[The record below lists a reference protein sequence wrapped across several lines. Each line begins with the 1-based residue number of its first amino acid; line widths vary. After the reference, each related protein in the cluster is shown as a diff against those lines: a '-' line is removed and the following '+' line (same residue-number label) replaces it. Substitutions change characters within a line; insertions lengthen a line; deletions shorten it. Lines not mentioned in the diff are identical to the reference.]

1 MSEQESYNTRQTL
14 IQRMKDGDNEQSW
27 EEFLQIYRPYI
38 YAIIRNMNVSGD
50 DAEDIVQHVMLKVW
64 KGIGKV
70 EYSPV
75 RRFRNWLST
84 VTSNCVKD
92 FIRKRAA
99 AAERLEVASRD
110 DTLSYL
116 HAIALPDID
125 RIAEKEWGTHLAN
138 MAMERIEGAFSKKA
152 VQSFMMSLEGV
163 PAPEIAQK
171 LDIKLNS
178 VYRLK
183 NRVKERLAEEIELL
197 RSQLE

>member
-1 MSEQESYNTRQTL
+1 MNDQYNTQQTL
-14 IQRMKDGDNEQSW
+14 IRRLKGDCDEQSW
-27 EEFLQIYRPYI
+27 EEFTAIYRPYI
-38 YAIIRNMNVSGD
+38 YTIIRNMHISGN
-50 DAEDIVQHVMLKVW
+50 DAEDIAQQVILKVW

-70 EYSPV
+70 EYSPD

-92 FIRKRAA
+92 FIRKRVAA
-99 AAERLEVASRD
+99 AALLEKASRD

-116 HAIALPDID
+116 HAIALPDIS

-152 VQSFMMSLEGV
+152 IQSFLMSLEGI
-163 PAPEIAQK
+163 PAPEIAEK
-171 LDIKLNS
+171 LEIKVNS

-183 NRVKERLAEEIELL
+183 NRVKERLANEIELL
-197 RSQLE
+197 RSDLE